1 MTDNNGWWL
10 ALVVAIAGLAALGVW
25 LSGYGNCC

>member
-1 MTDNNGWWL
+1 MPTTRVGITVV
-10 ALVVAIAGLAALGVW
+10 LVGMIVAVALGVW

>member
-1 MTDNNGWWL
+1 MPTSGPRIAIL
-10 ALVVAIAGLAALGVW
+10 IVAIVGAVLVGVW